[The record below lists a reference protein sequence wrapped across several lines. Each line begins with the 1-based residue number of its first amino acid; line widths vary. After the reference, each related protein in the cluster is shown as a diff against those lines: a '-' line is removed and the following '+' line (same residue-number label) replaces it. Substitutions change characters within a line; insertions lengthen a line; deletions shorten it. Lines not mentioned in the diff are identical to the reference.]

1 MQQVIDEANRY
12 LLGTYKRPDLVFV
25 SGEGSYLIDDR
36 GKRYL
41 DFVSGI
47 AVNALGYGHPA
58 ILKAIHEQVDRVVHT
73 SNLYHTEPQA
83 RLAKLLVENSF
94 ADRVFFANSG
104 AEAVEAALKFARK
117 WAKVNFG
124 PAKYRVV
131 AFKNSFHGRTFAAL
145 TATGQRKY
153 RRGYEPMLP
162 GFRHAVFNDLESARA
177 AVDDRTAAILVEP
190 IQGEGG
196 IRPATAEFLKGLRE
210 LATEHNALL
219 IFDEIQC
226 SLGRTGDLFAY
237 QTYGVEPDVLVLAK
251 PLGGGLPLSAVLV
264 KEDVGKVI
272 KPGDHGSTFGG
283 NPVACAAG
291 AAFLNVL
298 LEENLPAQVKRKGKM
313 FREYLDSMKAE
324 SSSIREVR
332 GLGLMLGAEF
342 TQPAGPLADA
352 ARERGLL
359 LCPAGKN
366 VLRFLPPL
374 TVGEAELQKAAEIL
388 WEVVQSKMR

>member
-1 MQQVIDEANRY
+1 MDQVIEQANRY
-12 LLGTYKRPDLVFV
+12 LLGTYKRPDQVFV
-25 SGEGSYLIDDR
+25 RGEGSYLIDAS

-58 ILKAIHEQVDRVVHT
+58 ILKAIHEQVDRVIHT

-83 RLAKLLVENSF
+83 RLAALLVENSF

-104 AEAVEAALKFARK
+104 AEAVETALKFARK
-117 WAKVNFG
+117 WAKSTFDREKV
-124 PAKYRVV
+124 RIL

-162 GFRHAVFNDLESARA
+162 GFRHAVFNDLTSAEA
-177 AVDDRTAAILVEP
+177 LVDDRTAAILVEP
-190 IQGEGG
+190 VQGEGG
-196 IRPATAEFLKGLRE
+196 IRPATVEFLKGLRE
-210 LATEHNALL
+210 LATKHDALL

-264 KEDVGKVI
+264 KEDVAGVI

-291 AAFLNVL
+291 EAFLRAL
-298 LEENLPAQVKRKGKM
+298 LEEDVPTQVKRKGRV

-324 SSSIREVR
+324 SSSIRDVR
-332 GLGLMLGAEF
+332 GLGLMLGTEF
-342 TQPAGPLADA
+342 TRPVGPLADA
-352 ARERGLL
+352 AREQGLL
-359 LCPAGKN
+359 LCPAGKK

-374 TVGEAELQKAAEIL
+374 TVAEGELQEAARIL
-388 WEVVQSKMR
+388 WSVVQSQLG

>member
-1 MQQVIDEANRY
+1 MDQVIEQANRY

-25 SGEGSYLIDDR
+25 RGEGSYLIDAS

-58 ILKAIHEQVDRVVHT
+58 ILKAIHEQVDRVIHT

-83 RLAKLLVENSF
+83 RLAALLVENSF

-117 WAKVNFG
+117 WAKSTFG
-124 PAKYRVV
+124 REKVRIL

-162 GFRHAVFNDLESARA
+162 GFRHAVFNDLASAEA
-177 AVDDRTAAILVEP
+177 LIDDRTAAILVEP
-190 IQGEGG
+190 VQGEGG
-196 IRPATAEFLKGLRE
+196 IRPATVEFLKGLRE
-210 LATEHNALL
+210 LATKHNALL

-264 KEDVGKVI
+264 KEDVAGVI

-291 AAFLNVL
+291 EAFLRVL
-298 LEENLPAQVKRKGKM
+298 LEEDIPTQVKRKGRV

-324 SSSIREVR
+324 SNSIRDVR
-332 GLGLMLGAEF
+332 GLGLMLGMEF
-342 TQPAGPLADA
+342 ARPVGPLADA
-352 ARERGLL
+352 AREQGLL
-359 LCPAGKN
+359 LCPAGKK

-374 TVGEAELQKAAEIL
+374 TVAESELQEAARIL
-388 WEVVQSKMR
+388 WSVVQSQLS

>member
-1 MQQVIDEANRY
+1 MQRVIEQANRS

-25 SGEGSYLIDDR
+25 RGEGSYLIDAS

-41 DFVSGI
+41 DFVAGI

-58 ILKAIHEQVDRVVHT
+58 ILKAIHAQVDQVVHT

-83 RLAKLLVENSF
+83 RLAALLVENSF

-117 WAKVNFG
+117 WARTSFG
-124 PAKYRVV
+124 REKYRVL

-153 RRGYEPMLP
+153 RRGFEPMLP
-162 GFRHAVFNDLESARA
+162 GFRHAVFNDLASVEAL
-177 AVDDRTAAILVEP
+177 VDERTAAILVEP
-190 IQGEGG
+190 VQGEGG
-196 IRPATAEFLKGLRE
+196 IRPATTEFLRGLRE
-210 LATEHNALL
+210 LATRHNALL

-264 KEDVGKVI
+264 KEAVAQVI

-291 AAFLNVL
+291 EAFFRVL
-298 LEENLPAQVKRKGKM
+298 LDEDIPAQVRRKGKI

-324 SSSIREVR
+324 GGKIREVR

-342 TQPAGPLADA
+342 VHEVGSLADA

-359 LCPAGKN
+359 LCPAGRN

-374 TVGEAELQKAAEIL
+374 TVTEEELQRAAEIL
-388 WEVVQSKMR
+388 WSVVQSQTR